1 MHHSRSVSQK
11 LMEQKQMMLKTQI
24 WSCCYIICQNIVQI
38 ILKQQ
43 EANNFDA
50 AIGNKSNFK
59 AFENKT
65 KILED
70 PAADD
75 KNAILK
81 NAIIVVP
88 FKYRSN
94 FWRSLEIPLINFKI
108 ELKLRWT
115 RNCFFWT
122 QC

>member
-1 MHHSRSVSQK
+1 
-11 LMEQKQMMLKTQI
+11 MLLYNLLEYSSNYSETTGSLWFYCK
-24 WSCCYIICQNIVQI
+24 N
-38 ILKQQ
+38 

-94 FWRSLEIPLINFKI
+94 FWRSLEIPLINLKI

-122 QC
+122 